1 MLVLRNRFV
10 IKSPRLSEERA
21 AWKDAQKIQA
31 EQKRGTDEI
40 QTRMAQID
48 AAREEAEI
56 QADKELAL
64 TELVLKEQA

>member
-1 MLVLRNRFV
+1 M

-21 AWKDAQKIQA
+21 AWRDAQKIQA

-40 QTRMAQID
+40 QIQMAQID

-56 QADKELAL
+56 QADKY
-64 TELVLKEQA
+64 TKPPSCVDIIRRIS